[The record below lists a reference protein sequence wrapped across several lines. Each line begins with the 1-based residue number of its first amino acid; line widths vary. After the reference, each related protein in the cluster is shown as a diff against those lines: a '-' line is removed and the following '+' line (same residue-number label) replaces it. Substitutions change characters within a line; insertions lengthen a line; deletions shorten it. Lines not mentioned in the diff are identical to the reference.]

1 MLSAPRELPAASEN
15 IMIKKPLMLLI
26 YIYKTFVSPALP
38 RVCRFYPSCSEY
50 AYRAIGEYGAPR
62 GVLLAIK
69 RIFRC
74 HPFNPGG
81 YDPIPGSAG
90 HAMPVPAAPRVLPAT
105 QKNTDKVL

>member
-1 MLSAPRELPAASEN
+1 
-15 IMIKKPLMLLI
+15 MIKKPLMLLI
-26 YIYKTFVSPALP
+26 YIYKKFVSPALP
-38 RVCRFYPSCSEY
+38 RACRFYPSCSEY

-69 RIFRC
+69 RILRC

-81 YDPIPGSAG
+81 YDPIPGPAVPAR
-90 HAMPVPAAPRVLPAT
+90 HAMPAGATGAIRAAM